1 MPAALKQLAKRIACL
16 RGFRHFRTLLFKISR
31 PEQLT
36 TYASQLGMDSSD
48 FKKCLDSGKFKAAV
62 QKDEDEAS
70 RLGIQGTPAF
80 VINGQLLSG
89 AQPESEFAR
98 IIDAELNKRAQR

>member
-1 MPAALKQLAKRIACL
+1 M
-16 RGFRHFRTLLFKISR
+16 TS
-31 PEQLT
+31 
-36 TYASQLGMDSSD
+36 YASQLGLDSSD

-62 QKDEDEAS
+62 QKDEDEGN

-80 VINGQLLSG
+80 FINGQLLSG

-98 IIDAELNKRAQR
+98 VIDEELNKRAER